1 MSEKTLSRN
10 SEKLQS
16 FRTTSRKGSGARIR
30 IAVDKDPDSPHEH
43 GEAFRMAIPI
53 AFLFQTG

>member
-16 FRTTSRKGSGARIR
+16 FRTTSRKGSGALIR
-30 IAVDKDPDSPHEH
+30 TEVDKDPDFPREYV
-43 GEAFRMAIPI
+43 ATFRTVNLIV
-53 AFLFQTG
+53 FRFQTG